1 MKTIQIAILAALLK
15 FDILIPSPEAPP
27 GVSPKAQ
34 LFLNWIFWGAIV
46 ALVAALIVVGV
57 TVAYSDNKGDGLRD
71 GMRRVAVVLTG
82 GTIVA
87 SATSIISAIMGV

>member
-1 MKTIQIAILAALLK
+1 MKTMQIAILAVLLK
-15 FDILIPSPEAPP
+15 FDIPTPSPVAPP
-27 GVSPKAQ
+27 GVASKAQ
-34 LFLNWIFWGAIV
+34 LVLNWIFWGAIV

-57 TVAYSDNKGDGLRD
+57 TVAFSDNKGDGFRD
-71 GMRRVAVVLTG
+71 GMRRVAVVLAG